1 MNNRLLNWISLRY
14 FRSKKQTG
22 LISFTS
28 YVSIF
33 GIALGAFSLLITLSI
48 LNGFEMEIT
57 SRVIDLESHL
67 RITGNDINQTLLPEL
82 STLLK
87 NENLDVIYPFVQKK
101 SVLSN
106 VGYDAVIRLKGI
118 DPEIFSR
125 KILPPA
131 ALMRGNNDFTVPTAD
146 LPGIVVGYRLADK
159 LGLYLGDTVNVINP
173 LDIKSSYSIPYVGH
187 FVLSGVFRLGL
198 FDYDENLAFI
208 DINGAQKIFKM
219 NTDVSGIDIRFQDYK
234 NIPSIKGRLRNNLG
248 AGMTISSWEDLHRD
262 LFGAMKLEKYG
273 SFLAL
278 SFIILIAIF
287 NLTSSLVMLIME
299 KIREIGMLQTL
310 GMNRNHI
317 QGIFLRLGFLT
328 GSIGLFVGLGLALIF
343 CLIQQYYRILPLPSV
358 YFIPYLPVQLHILDV
373 VAILIAG
380 LILIYLG
387 TLYPARRVGQL
398 APLEAIQYEK

>member
-187 FVLSGVFRLGL
+187 FVLSGVFRLDL

-208 DINGAQKIFKM
+208 DINEAQKIFKM